1 MLGSQNVME
10 TLCTKDNVHFV
21 SHEMNCGLVLILKI
35 PVMKPG
41 YILSTKVCVE
51 VFLLAVNFTT

>member
-1 MLGSQNVME
+1 ME

-21 SHEMNCGLVLILKI
+21 SHEMNCGLLILKI
-35 PVMKPG
+35 PVMKPC

-51 VFLLAVNFTT
+51 GFLLAVNFTT

>member
-1 MLGSQNVME
+1 ME